1 MVTFTFIR
9 HGQSTDNV
17 KRVWAGWK
25 DAPLSNHGMKQATAL
40 GKWFSDKGIHFT
52 AILSSTLDRAATTAE
67 VILSH
72 QPGPH
77 PPHIKSLLLRE
88 QHFGSAE
95 GKSWS
100 RKSYSGATLE
110 EENRSQGTS
119 TNHSRRSDRFP
130 GGESRKDL
138 AARAERVIDELLL
151 PYILNTT
158 GPVPSHVAVVSHG
171 LFIRE
176 IVDALYRREFGGEG
190 MQNNH
195 RGLSNTG
202 WTKVI
207 VNVKRSII
215 PTSPPS
221 VSKLDLSV
229 RITAINEHE
238 HLDNLVRQ
246 KGGIGSLAHDPKQKD
261 IRGFFAG
268 STGASS
274 SSKS

>member
-25 DAPLSNHGMKQATAL
+25 DAPLSNHATAL

-110 EENRSQGTS
+110 EDRRQGTY

-138 AARAERVIDELLL
+138 AARAERVIDELLF

-176 IVDALYRREFGGEG
+176 IVDALYRRGFGGEG
-190 MQNNH
+190 MLNNH
-195 RGLSNTG
+195 RSLSNTG
-202 WTKVI
+202 WTTVI
-207 VNVKRSII
+207 VNVKRSIS
-215 PTSPPS
+215 TSSPS
-221 VSKLDLSV
+221 VSKLDWSV

-268 STGASS
+268 STSANA

>member
-25 DAPLSNHGMKQATAL
+25 DAPLSNHATAL

-110 EENRSQGTS
+110 EENGSQGTS

-138 AARAERVIDELLL
+138 AVRAERVIDELLL

-176 IVDALYRREFGGEG
+176 IVDALYRRGFGSEG
-190 MQNNH
+190 LLNNH

-215 PTSPPS
+215 PTSSPS
-221 VSKLDLSV
+221 LDLSV

-268 STGASS
+268 STGASA

>member
-1 MVTFTFIR
+1 MLLYQI
-9 HGQSTDNV
+9 
-17 KRVWAGWK
+17 
-25 DAPLSNHGMKQATAL
+25 MQATAL

-207 VNVKRSII
+207 VNVKVNMQNLCSRRHVTNLRQRSII

-238 HLDNLVRQ
+238 HLDNLVRFTRS
-246 KGGIGSLAHDPKQKD
+246 I
-261 IRGFFAG
+261 
-268 STGASS
+268 
-274 SSKS
+274 